1 MAQIKSKFLFLFLL
15 TFHASLFS
23 QSISRSVISPYGNS
37 AVNASGNLSA
47 TVGETMG
54 TTYFSSNRIL
64 TQGFEQPDT
73 LLSTFI
79 GDFSSAISFKS
90 YPNPTR
96 DFVYMEGDLSDA
108 KNIIRI
114 SDVSGRQLAVIE
126 NVSFTKNNITKVD
139 FRTYEKGVYFVT
151 VFDISGEIKSVFKVI
166 KE

>member
-1 MAQIKSKFLFLFLL
+1 MNLFDSIAQPG
-15 TFHASLFS
+15 HRS
-23 QSISRSVISPYGNS
+23 QSGPVALYPAGQRLQGAAGGVAVGKAAVQQSVDDAI
-37 AVNASGNLSA
+37 LRLA
-47 TVGETMG
+47 TTHVKVVQLQHGAEALQ
-54 TTYFSSNRIL
+54 RL
-64 TQGFEQPDT
+64 TQLVSEGRADKLDGDGGIGLPGQPGF
-73 LLSTFI
+73 
-79 GDFSSAISFKS
+79 
-90 YPNPTR
+90 
-96 DFVYMEGDLSDA
+96 GDLSDA